1 LKTMQVDGSTVVVTG
16 GQRGLGKALVKAFLD
31 SGAAKV
37 YATARTPQDSH
48 DDRVIPV
55 PLDVTDPAS
64 VASLSAGAEDATIV
78 VNNAGAQH
86 RDKLLDVDIESV
98 RTLFETNVYGA
109 LRVAQCFAPVLGRNG
124 GGALVNIMSIMSWS
138 VGTAAGAATY
148 GATKAALWSLT
159 NSLRVELAE
168 QRTQVVGV
176 HLGYLQTDMTTT
188 LDVRKLDPA
197 TAAETVVSA
206 IAANATEVLVDDDC
220 RRAKALLSGP
230 PEGLAFQ
237 FINGRVTFAGET

>member
-1 LKTMQVDGSTVVVTG
+1 MEIDGSVVVVTG
-16 GQRGLGKALVKAFLD
+16 GQRGLGGALVNAFLD

-37 YATARTPQDSH
+37 YATARTPQNSAH
-48 DDRVIPV
+48 DRVIPV
-55 PLDVTDPAS
+55 PLDVTDPSS
-64 VASLSAGAEDATIV
+64 VAALAARAADANIV

-86 RDKLLDVDIESV
+86 RAKLLDVEIESV

-109 LRVAQCFAPVLGRNG
+109 LRMAQSFAPILSRNG
-124 GGALVNIMSIMSWS
+124 GGTLVNVMSIMSWS
-138 VGTAAGAATY
+138 VGTAADAATY

-168 QRTQVVGV
+168 QHTQVVGV
-176 HLGYLQTDMTTT
+176 HLGYLHTDMTTS
-188 LDVRKLDPA
+188 LDIHKLHPA

-206 IAANATEVLVDDDC
+206 VAANATEVLVDEDC

-230 PEGLAFQ
+230 PEGLAFR
-237 FINGRVTFAGET
+237 FVDGRISFAGDT